1 MPATS
6 KTVPC
11 VSDVV
16 VPEFAHEMAWNVGAI
31 VPPTPHE
38 NVNAVLSTEP
48 SVRNQTSMEPEYEV
62 TVPGLADPVALTR
75 RFALTTVEP
84 WYT

>member
-1 MPATS
+1 MVAP
-6 KTVPC
+6 VL
-11 VSDVV
+11 
-16 VPEFAHEMAWNVGAI
+16 AHESDGNVGGN

-62 TVPGLADPVALTR
+62 TVPGLVDPVAVAR

-84 WYT
+84 WYTLTES